1 MIAFAA
7 PNVIVRR
14 QPVENPH
21 KERIPHGASTD
32 ALGLSP
38 AFPFRAQD
46 RAKGQAGGWR
56 KLGPRLSS
64 MDPTLVKA
72 GLQPPPLAAAA
83 LTRIGSI
90 DSSGRQDFDGQ
101 ERASRG
107 PPTHSKKREPRTFPL
122 DIQGLGEGRGK
133 EYAVRRPSSVGFAD
147 TFARKSGRRDPS
159 SLSDLDQLNV
169 FGKDRRRLVM

>member
-64 MDPTLVKA
+64 MGPTLVKA
-72 GLQPPPLAAAA
+72 GLRPPPPAAAA
-83 LTRIGSI
+83 LTRVGPI
-90 DSSGRQDFDGQ
+90 DSS
-101 ERASRG
+101 
-107 PPTHSKKREPRTFPL
+107 PPRL
-122 DIQGLGEGRGK
+122 
-133 EYAVRRPSSVGFAD
+133 RRPGAGLARTPLPIPKSESHPLFHLTKKSPYKETVGTAFSAGDGYASS
-147 TFARKSGRRDPS
+147 
-159 SLSDLDQLNV
+159 
-169 FGKDRRRLVM
+169 

>member
-72 GLQPPPLAAAA
+72 GLRPPPLAAAA
-83 LTRIGSI
+83 LTRVGSI
-90 DSSGRQDFDGQ
+90 DSSRRQDFDGQ

-122 DIQGLGEGRGK
+122 DKKVPIQGE
-133 EYAVRRPSSVGFAD
+133 E
-147 TFARKSGRRDPS
+147 
-159 SLSDLDQLNV
+159 
-169 FGKDRRRLVM
+169 RRLFSSPRLFCGERCYGAGGENSAPSLLSNPRW

>member
-122 DIQGLGEGRGK
+122 DKKVPIQGPATVLDRMWGRSFGGSGVCNLSRLR
-133 EYAVRRPSSVGFAD
+133 AHRTRRWV
-147 TFARKSGRRDPS
+147 ARRGDAE
-159 SLSDLDQLNV
+159 
-169 FGKDRRRLVM
+169 

>member
-21 KERIPHGASTD
+21 KERIPH
-32 ALGLSP
+32 GLSP

-90 DSSGRQDFDGQ
+90 DSSRRQDFDGQ

-107 PPTHSKKREPRTFPL
+107 PPTHSKKREPRTF
-122 DIQGLGEGRGK
+122 
-133 EYAVRRPSSVGFAD
+133 S
-147 TFARKSGRRDPS
+147 T
-159 SLSDLDQLNV
+159 
-169 FGKDRRRLVM
+169 

>member
-7 PNVIVRR
+7 PKVIVRR
-14 QPVENPH
+14 EPVENLH
-21 KERIPHGASTD
+21 KKRIPHGASTD

-38 AFPFRAQD
+38 VRSGRQPFPSARTQD
-46 RAKGQAGGWR
+46 RVKGQARGWR

-72 GLQPPPLAAAA
+72 GLRPPPPAAAA
-83 LTRIGSI
+83 LPRVGSI
-90 DSSGRQDFDGQ
+90 DSSRRQAFDGQ

-122 DIQGLGEGRGK
+122 DKKVPHDGALHVQTCRSEQ
-133 EYAVRRPSSVGFAD
+133 VSRRPGS
-147 TFARKSGRRDPS
+147 R
-159 SLSDLDQLNV
+159 
-169 FGKDRRRLVM
+169 